1 MICFPIRNCTL
12 GAALLVLSAC
22 MQPARLTGDGS
33 RQNTKGGALIGTM
46 IGAAVGSVTAD
57 NSDERPGK
65 VVKAAI
71 IGAGLGALAGTLLD
85 RQEADLRSDL
95 DNRDVQIT
103 NAGDRLIVTLPQDI
117 LFATDSVAVRA
128 DLRRDLQTL
137 AGNLR
142 AYPKSTLSIVGR
154 TDNVGDADYN
164 SDLSNRRAYS
174 VESVLLAAGTSRSRI
189 QAWRRGEEAPL
200 ATNLTA
206 EGRAQNRR
214 VEVVIVSNA
223 G

>member
-1 MICFPIRNCTL
+1 
-12 GAALLVLSAC
+12 
-22 MQPARLTGDGS
+22 MQPARLTEDDL
-33 RQNTKGGALIGTM
+33 RQNTKGGGLIGTM
-46 IGAAVGSVTAD
+46 MGAAVGLVSAD

-85 RQEADLRSDL
+85 RQEADLRRDL
-95 DNRDVQIT
+95 DNSDVQIT

>member
-1 MICFPIRNCTL
+1 
-12 GAALLVLSAC
+12 
-22 MQPARLTGDGS
+22 MQPARLTEDDL
-33 RQNTKGGALIGTM
+33 RQNTKGGGLIGTM
-46 IGAAVGSVTAD
+46 MGAAVGLVSAD

-103 NAGDRLIVTLPQDI
+103 NVGDRLVVTLPQDI

-142 AYPKSTLSIVGR
+142 AYPKSTLSIIGH
-154 TDNVGDADYN
+154 TDNVGDAGYN
-164 SDLSNRRAYS
+164 SDFSNRRAYS

-189 QAWRRGEEAPL
+189 QAWGRGEEEPL

>member
-1 MICFPIRNCTL
+1 
-12 GAALLVLSAC
+12 
-22 MQPARLTGDGS
+22 MQPARLTEDDL
-33 RQNTKGGALIGTM
+33 RQNTKGGGLIGTM
-46 IGAAVGSVTAD
+46 MGAAVGLVSAD

-85 RQEADLRSDL
+85 RQEADLRRDL
-95 DNRDVQIT
+95 DNSDVQIT

-142 AYPKSTLSIVGR
+142 AYPKSTFSIIGH
-154 TDNVGDADYN
+154 TDNVGDAGCN

-174 VESVLLAAGTSRSRI
+174 LESVLLAAGTSRSRI
-189 QAWRRGEEAPL
+189 QA
-200 ATNLTA
+200 
-206 EGRAQNRR
+206 
-214 VEVVIVSNA
+214 
-223 G
+223 

>member
-1 MICFPIRNCTL
+1 
-12 GAALLVLSAC
+12 
-22 MQPARLTGDGS
+22 MQPARLTEDDL
-33 RQNTKGGALIGTM
+33 RQNTKGGGLIGTRM
-46 IGAAVGSVTAD
+46 GAAVGLVSAD

-85 RQEADLRSDL
+85 RQEADLRRDL
-95 DNRDVQIT
+95 DNCDVQIT

-117 LFATDSVAVRA
+117 LFATDSVEVRA
-128 DLRRDLQTL
+128 DLRRDLQTF

-142 AYPKSTLSIVGR
+142 AYPKSTLSIIGH
-154 TDNVGDADYN
+154 TDNVSDAGYN

-174 VESVLLAAGTSRSRI
+174 VESVLLAAGKSRSRI

-214 VEVVIVSNA
+214 VEVVIVPNA

>member
-1 MICFPIRNCTL
+1 MR
-12 GAALLVLSAC
+12 
-22 MQPARLTGDGS
+22 R
-33 RQNTKGGALIGTM
+33 
-46 IGAAVGSVTAD
+46 
-57 NSDERPGK
+57 
-65 VVKAAI
+65 
-71 IGAGLGALAGTLLD
+71 
-85 RQEADLRSDL
+85 DL
-95 DNRDVQIT
+95 DNSDVQIT

-142 AYPKSTLSIVGR
+142 AYPKSTLSIVGH
-154 TDNVGDADYN
+154 TDNVGDAGYN
-164 SDLSNRRAYS
+164 SDLSNRRAFS

-189 QAWRRGEEAPL
+189 QAWGRGEEAPL

>member
-1 MICFPIRNCTL
+1 
-12 GAALLVLSAC
+12 
-22 MQPARLTGDGS
+22 MQPARLTEDDL
-33 RQNTKGGALIGTM
+33 RQNTKGGGLIGTM
-46 IGAAVGSVTAD
+46 MGAAVGLVSAD

-85 RQEADLRSDL
+85 RQEADLRRDL
-95 DNRDVQIT
+95 DNSDVQIT
-103 NAGDRLIVTLPQDI
+103 NTGDRLIVTLPQDI

-142 AYPKSTLSIVGR
+142 AYPKSTLSIVGH
-154 TDNVGDADYN
+154 TDNVGDAGYN
-164 SDLSNRRAYS
+164 GDLSNRRAYS

-214 VEVVIVSNA
+214 VEVVIVPNA

>member
-1 MICFPIRNCTL
+1 
-12 GAALLVLSAC
+12 
-22 MQPARLTGDGS
+22 MQPARLTEDDL
-33 RQNTKGGALIGTM
+33 RQNTKGGGLIGTM
-46 IGAAVGSVTAD
+46 MGAAVGLVSAD

-85 RQEADLRSDL
+85 RQEADLRRDL
-95 DNRDVQIT
+95 DNSDVQIT

-214 VEVVIVSNA
+214 VEVVIVPNA

>member
-1 MICFPIRNCTL
+1 MIINFRKF
-12 GAALLVLSAC
+12 ALIPMLFALAAC
-22 MQPARLTGDGS
+22 MQPARLSGHDQ
-33 RQNTKGGALIGTM
+33 RVHTKNGAFLGTM
-46 IGAAVGSVTAD
+46 MGAAVGLVSAD

-85 RQEADLRSDL
+85 RQEADLRRDL

-103 NAGDRLIVTLPQDI
+103 NTGDRLVVTLPQDI
-117 LFATDSVAVRA
+117 LFATDSTAVRA
-128 DLRRDLQTL
+128 DLRRDLRAL
-137 AGNLR
+137 AGNLD
-142 AYPKSTLSIVGR
+142 AYPKSKVSIIGH
-154 TDNVGDADYN
+154 TDNVGDASYN
-164 SDLSNRRAYS
+164 RDLSNRRAYS
-174 VESVLLAAGTSRSRI
+174 VERVLVDAGTSMSRI
-189 QAWRRGEEAPL
+189 QAYGRGEQEPL
-200 ATNLTA
+200 ASNLSS

>member
-1 MICFPIRNCTL
+1 
-12 GAALLVLSAC
+12 
-22 MQPARLTGDGS
+22 MQPARLTEDDL
-33 RQNTKGGALIGTM
+33 RQNTKGGGLIGTM
-46 IGAAVGSVTAD
+46 MGAAVGLVSAD

-85 RQEADLRSDL
+85 RQEADLRRDL
-95 DNRDVQIT
+95 DNSDVQIT

-154 TDNVGDADYN
+154 TDNVGGADYN

-174 VESVLLAAGTSRSRI
+174 VESVLLAAGKSRSRI